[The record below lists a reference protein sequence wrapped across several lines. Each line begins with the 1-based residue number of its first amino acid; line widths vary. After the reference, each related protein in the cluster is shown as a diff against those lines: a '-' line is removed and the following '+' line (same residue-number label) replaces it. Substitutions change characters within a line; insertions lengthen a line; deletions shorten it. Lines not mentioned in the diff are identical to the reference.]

1 MSAGTE
7 PAPPVGVLGGTF
19 DPIHHG
25 HLRLAVELR
34 EKLMLREIRLIPNG
48 YPPHRDTPSAD
59 TARRIEWIRSSIV
72 DEPGL
77 VLDEREYRRHGKSYT
92 VDTLASLR
100 EEMPHTPLCLVLGMD
115 TFRGLTTWHEWR
127 RLLDLAHLV
136 VAPRPGVEAPATG
149 PLGELVRERG
159 TSDYRDLHQRNNG
172 LVYECDTTPLAISA
186 TEIRRLL
193 NQGQSVRYLLP
204 DQVWREIQGAGIYRK

>member
-1 MSAGTE
+1 MSSANE
-7 PAPPVGVLGGTF
+7 LEAPVGVLGGTF
-19 DPIHHG
+19 DPVHHG

-77 VLDEREYRRHGKSYT
+77 VLDEREYRRNGKSFT

-100 EEMPHTPLCLVLGMD
+100 AEMPNTPLCLVLGMD
-115 TFRGLTTWHEWR
+115 TFSGLTTWHQWT
-127 RLLDLAHLV
+127 RLIELAHLV
-136 VAPRPGVEAPATG
+136 VAPRPGIQAPSTG

-159 TSDYRDLHQRNNG
+159 TGDYRDLHARTHG
-172 LVYECDTTPLAISA
+172 LFYQCDTTPLAISA

-193 NQGQSVRYLLP
+193 NQGKSVRYLLP

>member
-1 MSAGTE
+1 MSTE
-7 PAPPVGVLGGTF
+7 TDFAPPVGVLGGTF
-19 DPIHHG
+19 DPVHHG

-34 EKLMLREIRLIPNG
+34 EKLRLREIRLIPNG

-100 EEMPHTPLCLVLGMD
+100 EELPRTPLCLVLGMD
-115 TFRGLTTWHEWR
+115 TFCGLTSWHHWT
-127 RLLDLAHLV
+127 RLIELAHLV
-136 VAPRPGVEAPATG
+136 VAPRPGVEAPRSG
-149 PLGELVRERG
+149 PLGDLVRECG
-159 TSDYRDLHQRNNG
+159 TSDRRALHTRLSG
-172 LVYECDTTPLAISA
+172 VVYQCDTTPLAISA

-193 NQGQSVRYLLP
+193 SQGKSVRYLLP